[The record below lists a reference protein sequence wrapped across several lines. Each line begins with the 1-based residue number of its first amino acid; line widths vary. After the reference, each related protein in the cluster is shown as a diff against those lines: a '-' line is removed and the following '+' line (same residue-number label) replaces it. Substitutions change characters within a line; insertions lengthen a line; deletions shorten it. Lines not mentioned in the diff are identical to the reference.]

1 MIEGF
6 TDINAVLNG
15 KFPNNIALSQARAD
29 YVKERLVRYS
39 NMSNEKIVE
48 ELLWDAHKKGLGTE
62 VLDTAKKLQTNMKL
76 SWVDAVS
83 KAYDDWNVE
92 SY

>member
-1 MIEGF
+1 M
-6 TDINAVLNG
+6 
-15 KFPNNIALSQARAD
+15 NNEEL
-29 YVKERLVRYS
+29 
-39 NMSNEKIVE
+39 VE
-48 ELLWDAHKKGLGTE
+48 ELLWESHKKGLGTE

>member
-1 MIEGF
+1 
-6 TDINAVLNG
+6 
-15 KFPNNIALSQARAD
+15 
-29 YVKERLVRYS
+29 
-39 NMSNEKIVE
+39 
-48 ELLWDAHKKGLGTE
+48 LGTE

-83 KAYDDWNVE
+83 KAYSDWNVE